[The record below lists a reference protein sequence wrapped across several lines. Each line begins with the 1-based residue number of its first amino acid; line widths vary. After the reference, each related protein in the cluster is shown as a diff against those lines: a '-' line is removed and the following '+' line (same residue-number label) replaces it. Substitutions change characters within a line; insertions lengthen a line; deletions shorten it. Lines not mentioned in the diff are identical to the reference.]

1 MNKCVGILIYNT
13 SLYFKGFLQI
23 VNLLCG
29 EPNENKIDLI
39 WNLGNL
45 RKLCLFKEILTLI
58 RLKFWLDEND
68 RIDYRINSWKN
79 K

>member
-29 EPNENKIDLI
+29 EPNENKIDLSR
-39 WNLGNL
+39 LGVIIAHEPGGSSTDN
-45 RKLCLFKEILTLI
+45 IMQ
-58 RLKFWLDEND
+58 W
-68 RIDYRINSWKN
+68 
-79 K
+79 